1 MCSLRSNCACV
12 CVCFQNVMSVCRCA
26 SRGGSNAL
34 IWIIFQVW
42 SRWRGGQQSDVCN
55 ENHRYQTH
63 DNAFLHTDGSCDV
76 MWWWFIHIIH
86 DMDSNINVWGT
97 LHVICIVCILVPL
110 CVCIK
115 GSMYWWLLC
124 KTRFGVQL
132 EFCDFHCWLFRILS
146 NLDLRE
152 FTEGALFYFVVIF

>member
-1 MCSLRSNCACV
+1 MCSLKCNCACV
-12 CVCFQNVMSVCRCA
+12 CVCFQNIMSVCRCV

-42 SRWRGGQQSDVCN
+42 SRWRGGQQSDVCK

-63 DNAFLHTDGSCDV
+63 DNAFIHTDGSCDS
-76 MWWWFIHIIH
+76 IIWIQIL
-86 DMDSNINVWGT
+86 MYELGT
-97 LHVICIVCILVPL
+97 LRVICIVCILVPL

-146 NLDLRE
+146 DLDLRE
-152 FTEGALFYFVVIF
+152 STEGALFYFVIIF